1 MLGQG
6 NPQGGVRI
14 GVAAQTIFESKMLLH
29 PLFMTTAAMGNYPP
43 LSRWMPHMTVQ
54 AGNLV
59 AMGSAITF
67 VSGRDG
73 GVAFGAVGK
82 GEALG
87 NFTPAPGAM
96 GENDNNEYEAKQQP
110 P

>member
-43 LSRWMPHMTVQ
+43 LGRWMPHMTIQ
-54 AGNLV
+54 AGNFV
-59 AMGSAITF
+59 AMSPAVTF
-67 VSGRDG
+67 VSSRDG
-73 GVAFGAVGK
+73 RVAFRTIGK
-82 GEALG
+82 SEPLG
-87 NFTPAPGAM
+87 NFTPAPGVM
-96 GENDNNEYEAKQQP
+96 GESDNNEYEAKQQP